1 MTPSSLALP
10 SCALPAHVPLVAL
23 TRGGPEGAPSI
34 ESIHYGSVLALGAD
48 GEPAYQAGDPDA
60 PVFARSALKLLFA
73 VGMLRAGLEITDS
86 ELAVACASHSAQDV
100 HLATVLSLLE
110 RHGLSEADLANTPGV
125 PLGRAERR
133 AFTRAGL
140 TPDSIH
146 QNCSGKHAAMLA
158 TCVQRGWDTATY
170 LDHDHPLQRQLR
182 ATVADLAGV
191 PVPEER
197 VTRDGCGAE
206 VYPLPLA
213 ALATAFARLVAPYAD
228 EACRAVVRGMS
239 SHPVLAGGEDRDP
252 TAVMRALPGAIA
264 KDGAEGFFVV
274 GLPGRGAAVVTIADG
289 AMRACLPAL
298 VPALAA
304 LGVAEAELEPLA
316 AQPVLGWGQPVGGVV
331 RLR

>member
-1 MTPSSLALP
+1 MTPSSP
-10 SCALPAHVPLVAL
+10 ALPAHVPLVAL
-23 TRGGPEGAPSI
+23 TRGGPEDAPSI
-34 ESIHYGSVLALGAD
+34 ESIHYGSVLALDCNGTTL
-48 GEPAYQAGDPDA
+48 YQAGDPA
-60 PVFARSALKLLFA
+60 ALVFARSALKLLFA
-73 VGMLRAGLEITDS
+73 VGMLRAGLEVTDS

-100 HLATVLSLLE
+100 HLAAVRSLLA

-140 TPDSIH
+140 APDSLH

-170 LDHDHPLQRQLR
+170 LDHDHPLQHQLR

-206 VYPLPLA
+206 VYPLPLSTLA
-213 ALATAFARLVAPYAD
+213 AAFARLVAPDAD
-228 EACRAVVRGMS
+228 EACHAVVRAMS

-274 GLPGRGAAVVTIADG
+274 GLPGRGAGVVTIADG

-298 VPALAA
+298 EPALAA
-304 LGVAEAELEPLA
+304 LGVVEADLA
-316 AQPVLGWGQPVGGVV
+316 ALAPQPVLGWGQPVGGVV
-331 RLR
+331 RLQ